1 VKRFG
6 IIFIIVLIAAA
17 GIVFGARLYYRP
29 EKGPSG
35 KTGGVIV
42 LKEFTFEG
50 KNSLDAWDEKV
61 LSGKKTAYSLENL
74 DGKNCVKGVSENS
87 ASTLYFRQRLSCDK
101 DPFLRW
107 KWKAEKFPERKKKEN
122 LTDKGEF
129 DFVAQ
134 VYVVFSAK
142 FFLNAKAI
150 QYVWAENLPVGTV
163 SSSPYT
169 KNVKLLVLES
179 GMSEGW
185 KEEQRDIKADFRE
198 LFGEETEKDV
208 DAISFMTDADSTSS
222 TASAYYTD
230 IAFGFLEG
238 ENVFGSKMD
247 VLEEGAG
254 VEVNKKNPAEN
265 VKK

>member
-1 VKRFG
+1 MKRFG
-6 IIFIIVLIAAA
+6 IIFIVVLLAAA
-17 GIVFGARLYYRP
+17 GILFGARLYYRP

-35 KTGGVIV
+35 KTGEVIV

-61 LSGKKTAYSLENL
+61 LSGKKTTYSLENL
-74 DGKNCVKGVSENS
+74 EGKNCVKGVSNNS

-107 KWKAEKFPERKKKEN
+107 KWKAEKFPARKEKEN

-179 GMSEGW
+179 GIAEGW

-208 DAISFMTDADSTSS
+208 DAISFMTDADSTNS
-222 TASAYYTD
+222 TACAYYTD
-230 IAFGFLEG
+230 IAFGFLERK
-238 ENVFGSKMD
+238 NIPASKMD
-247 VLEEGAG
+247 DAG
-254 VEVNKKNPAEN
+254 TNAEIETDKKELAKN

>member
-1 VKRFG
+1 MKRLG
-6 IIFIIVLIAAA
+6 IIFMIVLMVAV
-17 GIVFGARLYYRP
+17 GIVFGARLYYHA
-29 EKGPSG
+29 ETGSSE
-35 KTGGVIV
+35 KTGGAII
-42 LKEFTFEG
+42 LKEFTFEE
-50 KNSLDAWDEKV
+50 KNSLKEWDEKV
-61 LSGKKTAYSLENL
+61 LSGKKTVYSLENL

-87 ASTLYFRQRLSCDK
+87 ASTLYFRQCLSCDK

-107 KWKAEKFPERKKKEN
+107 KWKAEKFPERTKKET
-122 LTDKGEF
+122 LSDKEEF

-179 GMSEGW
+179 GISEDW

-222 TASAYYTD
+222 IAGAYYTD
-230 IAFGFLEG
+230 IAFGFLE
-238 ENVFGSKMD
+238 
-247 VLEEGAG
+247 
-254 VEVNKKNPAEN
+254 KKEI
-265 VKK
+265 

>member
-1 VKRFG
+1 M
-6 IIFIIVLIAAA
+6 IVLIAAA
-17 GIVFGARLYYRP
+17 VIVFGARLYYQPRK
-29 EKGPSG
+29 ETSG
-35 KTGGVIV
+35 KTGKAIV
-42 LKEFTFEG
+42 LKEFTFEK

-61 LSGKKTAYSLENL
+61 LSGKKTVYSLENL

-107 KWKAEKFPERKKKEN
+107 KWKAEKFPERKEKEN
-122 LTDKGEF
+122 LTDKNEF

-185 KEEQRDIKADFRE
+185 REEQRDIKADFRE

-222 TASAYYTD
+222 IASAYYTD

-238 ENVFGSKMD
+238 KNVSGPNLD
-247 VLEEGAG
+247 VLSKGSG
-254 VEVNKKNPAEN
+254 VEVNKKKPAE
-265 VKK
+265 KR